1 MSDRVCEVVYGNRRI
16 AFTLRHADR
25 STLAISVLPDGT
37 VDVVA
42 PLGTVFEDVQA
53 RVARRAR
60 WILGQQRYFEQFR
73 PRTPERQYVSGETHL
88 YLGRQYRLKVV
99 GGERE
104 SVKLVGGRF
113 LVVVREPSDL
123 DHIQE
128 VLERWYREKA
138 RERFAERLRWC
149 WERLDRSDAVPPEL
163 RIRAM
168 RTRWGSLS
176 PSGTLSLSPDLTK
189 APRDCID
196 YVILHELCHLEHP
209 NHGPA
214 FRARLEQVLPDW
226 ERQKHRLE
234 LTLA

>member
-1 MSDRVCEVVYGNRRI
+1 MSDRVCEVAYGDRRI

-42 PLGTVFEDVQA
+42 PLGTVFEDVQT

-60 WILGQQRYFEQFR
+60 WIVGQQRYFEQFR
-73 PRTPERQYVSGETHL
+73 PRTPQRQFVSGETHL

-99 GGERE
+99 SGERE

-113 LVVVREPSDL
+113 LVVVREPSDRE
-123 DHIQE
+123 HVRE
-128 VLERWYREKA
+128 VLEGWYRQKA
-138 RERFAERLRWC
+138 RERFAEHLQWC
-149 WERLDRSDAVPPEL
+149 WERFGRGDAVQPDL
-163 RIRAM
+163 RIRTM
-168 RTRWGSLS
+168 RSRWGSLS
-176 PSGTLSLSPDLTK
+176 PSGALSLSLDLVK

-209 NHGPA
+209 NHGSA

-226 ERQKHRLE
+226 EKRKHRLE